1 MSQEI
6 AELIGKYAQ
15 EGAALREAFFGEN
28 AARLEEIA
36 RIMAVS
42 LAEGGK
48 ILYCGNGGSAADSQH
63 LAAELVNRFQL
74 ERPPLPGIALT
85 TDTSALTAI
94 GNDYGFDQVFRKQ
107 VQGLGKRGDVL
118 VAISTSGNS
127 ENLIQALKVAAD
139 MGIVR
144 VGLLGGDGGEMAPLC
159 QHVLIVPSKSTPL
172 VQEVQIAAGHML
184 CKLIDYFLFENVAE
198 IAEYI
203 SVDDPSGELIPDEE
217 EAGD

>member
-6 AELIGKYAQ
+6 VELIGKYSQ
-15 EGAALREAFFGEN
+15 EGAALREAFFAEN
-28 AARLEEIA
+28 AARIEEIA
-36 RIMAVS
+36 RLMAVS
-42 LAEGGK
+42 LADGGK

-127 ENLIQALKVAAD
+127 ENLIQALKAAND
-139 MGIVR
+139 MGMVR
-144 VGLLGGDGGEMAPLC
+144 VGLLGDDGGEMAPLC

-198 IAEYI
+198 ITDYI
-203 SVDDPSGELIPDEE
+203 RMDDPEELLAGGEEQD
-217 EAGD
+217 D

>member
-6 AELIGKYAQ
+6 SELIGSYGQ
-15 EGAALREAFFGEN
+15 EGAVLREAFFTEN

-42 LAEGGK
+42 LADGGK

-127 ENLIQALKVAAD
+127 ENLIQALKAAAD
-139 MGIVR
+139 MGMVR

-159 QHVLIVPSKSTPL
+159 QHSLIVPSKSTPL

-184 CKLIDYFLFENVAE
+184 CKLIDYFLFENVSE
-198 IAEYI
+198 ITDYLRGEF
-203 SVDDPSGELIPDEE
+203 SGVLSEE
-217 EAGD
+217 ED

>member
-1 MSQEI
+1 MSMSQEVL
-6 AELIGKYAQ
+6 EMIGSYGQ
-15 EGAALREAFFGEN
+15 EGAVLRETFFAEN
-28 AARLEEIA
+28 AARIEEIA
-36 RIMAVS
+36 RLMAVS
-42 LAEGGK
+42 LADGGK

-85 TDTSALTAI
+85 TDSSALTAI

-127 ENLIQALKVAAD
+127 ENLVQALKAAAD
-139 MGIVR
+139 MGMVR
-144 VGLLGGDGGEMAPLC
+144 VGLLGGDGGEMAHQC
-159 QHVLIVPSKSTPL
+159 QHVLLVPSKSTPL
-172 VQEVQIAAGHML
+172 VQEVHIAAGHML

-198 IAEYI
+198 ITEYI
-203 SVDDPSGELIPDEE
+203 RMDASLETMPGQEGE
-217 EAGD
+217 